1 MLKQSRF
8 SPARPKARQDAP
20 FPIQRSR
27 LIEILNI
34 PLPGK
39 ELFRQLGVGRVAML
53 RLRFRFAFG
62 LADEL
67 FEHPTGVCCYYAVIA
82 FPKLTGQ
89 LKGSE
94 GLRNTCS
101 GVQSVT
107 LKLGQCL
114 FRSGSLHKPPYH
126 G

>member
-39 ELFRQLGVGRVAML
+39 ELFRQLGVGWVEML
-53 RLRFRFAFG
+53 RLRFRFACG
-62 LADEL
+62 LADSL
-67 FEHPTGVCCYYAVIA
+67 FEHPEVSCTTATLAKMPTLYRV
-82 FPKLTGQ
+82 KLSFSAPCKDVRSVAYKT
-89 LKGSE
+89 
-94 GLRNTCS
+94 NTEETAR
-101 GVQSVT
+101 G
-107 LKLGQCL
+107 G
-114 FRSGSLHKPPYH
+114 
-126 G
+126 